1 MRKQSGS
8 RGVSL
13 SEQVEMASERV
24 FVSLLLLQPV
34 SLKGRIPSQ
43 VKADTVLIW
52 PHLLTLSG
60 Y

>member
-24 FVSLLLLQPV
+24 FVSLLQQPV
-34 SLKGRIPSQ
+34 SLKGCIPSR